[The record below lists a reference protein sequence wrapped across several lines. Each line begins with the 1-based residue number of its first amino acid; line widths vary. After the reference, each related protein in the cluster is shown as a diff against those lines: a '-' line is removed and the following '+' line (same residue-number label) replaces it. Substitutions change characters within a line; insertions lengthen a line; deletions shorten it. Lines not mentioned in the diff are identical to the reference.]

1 MRLCFFLTV
10 SVIGPSLATAAAQ
23 GSDPF
28 EITVKAFTPAGA
40 PLGEQTA
47 TCSPAKPCRFSW
59 PVESNNQFKAVTLIV
74 KESRPGFLQ
83 ATAMHG
89 LASPSV
95 RLPNKP
101 GTSASLDAVRSS
113 PPAADVL
120 LMKFE
125 IERH

>member
-1 MRLCFFLTV
+1 MRLCSFLTI
-10 SVIGPSLATAAAQ
+10 SILGLSLTTAVAQ
-23 GSDPF
+23 GAEPF

-40 PLGEQTA
+40 PLGEHTG

-59 PVESNNQFKAVTLIV
+59 PVESENQFKAVTLIV
-74 KESRPGFLQ
+74 KESRPGYLQ

-95 RLPNKP
+95 RFTNKP
-101 GTSASLDAVRSS
+101 GTLASLNAVRSS
-113 PPAADVL
+113 PTAADVL

>member
-1 MRLCFFLTV
+1 MRLCFFLTLPLM
-10 SVIGPSLATAAAQ
+10 SLSLAAAAAQ

-59 PVESNNQFKAVTLIV
+59 PVESNNQFKTVTLIV
-74 KESRPGFLQ
+74 KESRPGYLQ

-95 RLPNKP
+95 RLPDKP
-101 GTSASLDAVRSS
+101 GASATLAAVKSS
-113 PPAADVL
+113 PTAADIV